1 MPTHPKPTASFVS
14 LMSRSTAAILLLIP
28 LALSSCTTT
37 YLTPMAVTQT
47 TRGDVTLD
55 QTTPSNQKTFLLP
68 HDWQYNNWVIK
79 KGSQI
84 TFYSDGIGEFEAC
97 VFSQF
102 TTSPDEVHFQ
112 SIQFGKDGN
121 RLFSFPETEVG
132 YPLHIRASYQDF
144 PYNVRFAFDP
154 RFFDDINEAK
164 FFARVRMKSE
174 NIAPPD
180 QYSSHSSSSTHL
192 DFDPKLN

>member
-1 MPTHPKPTASFVS
+1 MS
-14 LMSRSTAAILLLIP
+14 LSTATLLLSIP
-28 LALSSCTTT
+28 IAITSCTTT
-37 YLTPMAVTQT
+37 YVTPMAVSQT
-47 TRGDVTLD
+47 TRADVTLD

-79 KGSQI
+79 RGSKI
-84 TFYSDGIGEFEAC
+84 TFYSDGIGEFEAR

-112 SIQFGKDGN
+112 SIQYGKDGN

-132 YPLHIRASYQDF
+132 YPLHIRSSYQDF

-154 RFFDDINEAK
+154 RLFDDINEAK
-164 FFARVRMKSE
+164 FYARVRMKSE
-174 NIAPPD
+174 NIGLPEDYAA
-180 QYSSHSSSSTHL
+180 YSSPSTRL
-192 DFDPKLN
+192 DLNPKIN